1 MEEKIVAIIKQN
13 WFNKFP
19 EGIESEGEM
28 SNRGARNAAKE
39 IVKLFSMHF
48 VSVPKG
54 TVCEYCKEPNAPSGR
69 CTNLLCTNY
78 LNNEQTAR

>member
-1 MEEKIVAIIKQN
+1 MEKKIVEIIKDN

-19 EGIESEGEM
+19 EGIECEGEM
-28 SNRGARNAAKE
+28 SNRGARKAAKE
-39 IVKLFSMHF
+39 IVKLFNIPV

-54 TVCEYCKEPNAPSGR
+54 TVCEYCNEPNAPSGQ
-69 CTNLLCTNY
+69 CTNLMCTNY